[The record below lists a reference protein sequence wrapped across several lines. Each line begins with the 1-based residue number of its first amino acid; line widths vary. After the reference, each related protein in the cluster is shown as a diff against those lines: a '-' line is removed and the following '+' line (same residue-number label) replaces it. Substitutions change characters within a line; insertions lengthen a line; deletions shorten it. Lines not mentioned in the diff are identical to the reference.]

1 MQRTQES
8 VNVLLISLSEI
19 VPVSKLDVYKE
30 VVNLIRELSTANE
43 SLTKEQV
50 SLQKQLSKVGKK
62 EGGN

>member
-30 VVNLIRELSTANE
+30 VVSLIRELSIANE
-43 SLTKEQV
+43 SLMKEQV
-50 SLQKQLSKVGKK
+50 ALQKQLDAAQKK
-62 EGGN
+62 KS